1 MSTLLH
7 SSKGTAVK
15 ILLPAVAAT
24 AAFVA
29 PTIASA
35 RPVTIETS
43 MKAYG
48 GPGAYA
54 AIWVADA
61 AGKYKGTLWLAGDAA
76 KYWRHLADW
85 QRASGGRASEVDGI
99 TGASVGSGKTL
110 KITVDLADALIDA
123 GYVVHVDTAVE
134 DGRDVS
140 ADALAPLAADQ
151 SGKPVAGK
159 GYVKT
164 LKVSF

>member
-1 MSTLLH
+1 M
-7 SSKGTAVK
+7 KF
-15 ILLPAVAAT
+15 LLPTVAVG

-29 PTIASA
+29 PTIAAA
-35 RPVTIETS
+35 RPVTIETT

-54 AIWVADA
+54 AIWVSDA
-61 AGKYKGTLWLAGDAA
+61 AGKYKGTLWMAGDRA
-76 KYWRHLADW
+76 KYWRHLGDW
-85 QRASGGRASEVDGI
+85 QRASGGRATEVDGI

-123 GYVVHVDTAVE
+123 GYVVHVDTSVE
-134 DGRDVS
+134 NGRDVS

-151 SGKPVAGK
+151 SGKPIAGK
-159 GYVKT
+159 GYVKS

>member
-1 MSTLLH
+1 M
-7 SSKGTAVK
+7 KF
-15 ILLPAVAAT
+15 LLPAVAAT
-24 AAFVA
+24 AAFAV

-35 RPVTIETS
+35 RPVTIETT

-48 GPGAYA
+48 GSGAYA
-54 AIWVADA
+54 VIWVADA
-61 AGKYKGTLWLAGDAA
+61 GGAYKGTLWMAGDRA
-76 KYWRHLADW
+76 KYWRHLPDW
-85 QRASGGRASEVDGI
+85 KRASGGRASEVDGI
-99 TGASVGSGKTL
+99 TGASVGSGRTL

-134 DGRDVS
+134 DGREVP
-140 ADALAPLAADQ
+140 ADALVPLSAAH
-151 SGKPVAGK
+151 SGKPAAGK